1 MVALLAV
8 QAAAGGQSWWA
19 ESVDPNVVRAL
30 SMVYGTILLLGLAAN
45 VVLALRLTTLP
56 QRWPVR
62 QARVTRRLL
71 PGTALLGYFLF
82 LVACFT
88 LGILLQIALAAG
100 LGPARAANSDGLF
113 LFLHSLLFHWA
124 ALIGLGWLL
133 AGRRCGWRAVFGLDF
148 RRATRDLVLGAFGY
162 VAMVPFVLFFAA
174 IYMRALAGLGHEAGL
189 QEVAQMITGES
200 SMITRLYL
208 YLMAVV
214 LAPVVEEL
222 LFRGIAF
229 PWLMKQVGPAPAM
242 FAVSVLFAMI
252 HFHVPGLVPLFVVSV
267 ALCFAYVHTGSILV
281 PIVMH
286 ALFNGIN
293 LWALSL
299 VG

>member
-1 MVALLAV
+1 MVVSLAV
-8 QAAAGGQSWWA
+8 QAAAEGRGWWP
-19 ESVDPNVVRAL
+19 ESVDPVVLQTL
-30 SMVYGTILLLGLAAN
+30 SIVYGALLLLGLTAN

-56 QRWPVR
+56 QRWVAR

-82 LVACFT
+82 LVSCFT
-88 LGILLQIALAAG
+88 LGILLQFVLAAG

-113 LFLHSLLFHWA
+113 LFVHSLLFHWA

-133 AGRRCGWRAVFGLDF
+133 AGRRRGWRDVFGLDR

-174 IYMRALAGLGHEAGL
+174 IYMRALSGLGYETGL
-189 QEVAQMITGES
+189 QEVARMITGES
-200 SMITRLYL
+200 SAVTRFYL

-229 PWLMKQVGPAPAM
+229 PWLMKHLGPAPAM
-242 FAVSVLFAMI
+242 FAISIVFAAI